1 MSPTIREFFQ
11 QFPDDETCL
20 NHLFEVRF
28 GQGHVCPSCKRSAKW
43 YRIRKEPAF
52 SCQWCGH
59 HLHPMAGSLFED
71 TRTPLQD
78 WFYAIYLFTTSRHGV
93 PAKELQRQ
101 LGVTYKTAWRMGHEI
116 RKHMAAVDG
125 DEPLSGT
132 IEIDDVLVGGHR
144 PGKPGRGAAGKT
156 LMIGMIERDGEVTAK
171 VIPNARKRTVQP
183 IIEAGVEKGSTVYS
197 DELKSYDG
205 LAAKGYAHETVNH
218 GRGEYVRGDC
228 HTNTIEGYWSRLK
241 NSIRGTH
248 VHVSGKHLQKYAGE
262 FEYRYN
268 RRKQPGKMVDELLSV
283 FPPPGEG

>member
-1 MSPTIREFFQ
+1 
-11 QFPDDETCL
+11 
-20 NHLFEVRF
+20 
-28 GQGHVCPSCKRSAKW
+28 
-43 YRIRKEPAF
+43 
-52 SCQWCGH
+52 
-59 HLHPMAGSLFED
+59 MAGSLFED

-125 DEPLSGT
+125 DDPLSGT
-132 IEIDDVLVGGHR
+132 VEIDDLRVGGHR

-156 LMIGMIERDGEVTAK
+156 LMIGMVERDGEVMTK
-171 VIPNARKRTVQP
+171 VVPNVRKRTVQP

-205 LAAKGYAHETVNH
+205 LGAKGYTHEAVNH

-228 HTNTIEGYWSRLK
+228 HTNTIEGYWSRPK

-268 RRKQPGKMVDELLSV
+268 RRQKPRKMLTELLSV
-283 FPPPGEG
+283 FPQLDEE